1 MFFSTLKSNS
11 LGVFG
16 QITKGIK
23 STTNVIN
30 LKDYIN
36 WDYADGKQENQEKIV
51 ANYKENLPLKTT
63 FNQREKSMILQD
75 FGDILKNEPGKFKS
89 LITSLKSVPDSVK
102 IRSIVIYLLKQIYY
116 FTSNSNLKF
125 IKSNPSFMQKYCGY
139 DFIKVAEILTE
150 NFKSLKLD
158 IKT

>member
-1 MFFSTLKSNS
+1 
-11 LGVFG
+11 
-16 QITKGIK
+16 
-23 STTNVIN
+23 
-30 LKDYIN
+30 
-36 WDYADGKQENQEKIV
+36 
-51 ANYKENLPLKTT
+51 
-63 FNQREKSMILQD
+63 MILQD